1 MTILKEGDL
10 VVLKSGGPTMTVDAV
25 NTSVFDDNKI
35 TGVSCVWFVGDKL
48 QRVRFDHN
56 AVEPAREQEI
66 VPMRS
71 QAGAEETTSEYKDSL
86 DVMIAA
92 MNIPADTAATTPAPR
107 IEPLKIKTRG
117 GAEDHP
123 VNNGAVLVTAKRR
136 RAPKAANK
144 LDS

>member
-1 MTILKEGDL
+1 MTVLKEGDL

-25 NTSVFDDNKI
+25 NTSVFDDTKI

-56 AVEPAREQEI
+56 AVEPAAARD
-66 VPMRS
+66 
-71 QAGAEETTSEYKDSL
+71 AGPKRPEVAGEETTGAYKDSL

-92 MNIPADTAATTPAPR
+92 MNIPADTAAAAPAPA
-107 IEPLKIKTRG
+107 IESLKRKSRSGTEG
-117 GAEDHP
+117 HTAGTD
-123 VNNGAVLVTAKRR
+123 AVLATTRKRPR
-136 RAPKAANK
+136 SANK

>member
-1 MTILKEGDL
+1 MTVLKEGDL

-56 AVEPAREQEI
+56 AVEPAGVQDA
-66 VPMRS
+66 VPKRP
-71 QAGAEETTSEYKDSL
+71 QAGVEETPGAYKDSL

-92 MNIPADTAATTPAPR
+92 MNIPADTVATAAAPA
-107 IEPLKIKTRG
+107 IEPLNRKTR
-117 GAEDHP
+117 DSHP
-123 VNNGAVLVTAKRR
+123 DGAVLATSRKR
-136 RAPKAANK
+136 RAPRSANK